1 MMRFVYQGIRIQSRV
16 YHNSVD
22 EVVHHCSDAVDA
34 TKSIVE
40 RGLFYSL
47 HNMPP
52 HTRAVFE
59 ELDRFKLESDKL
71 VTDKSDTCLPLIGA
85 QRAAILG
92 GWSAGRK
99 PQPLQ
104 LLRTPA

>member
-1 MMRFVYQGIRIQSRV
+1 
-16 YHNSVD
+16 
-22 EVVHHCSDAVDA
+22 
-34 TKSIVE
+34 
-40 RGLFYSL
+40 
-47 HNMPP
+47 MPP
-52 HTRAVFE
+52 HTRTVFE

-71 VTDKSDTCLPLIGA
+71 VTDKSDTCLPLIGV